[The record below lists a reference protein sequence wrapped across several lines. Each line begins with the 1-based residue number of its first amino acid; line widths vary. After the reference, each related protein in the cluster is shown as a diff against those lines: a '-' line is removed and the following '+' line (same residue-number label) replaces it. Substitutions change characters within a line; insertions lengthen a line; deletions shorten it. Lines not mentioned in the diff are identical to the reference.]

1 MKNNKGITL
10 IALILT
16 IVVMGIILGISVI
29 DGGDTLQKSKMTEYI
44 GLMKLVKARA
54 DVVLE
59 DEMFENGSITGETI
73 VSLEDLQKIDGT
85 EAITDFDIKVNY
97 YDYGG
102 KIFIKW
108 NGYKI
113 ANQGIDSRILGNN
126 EYFVVIFDQDKKE
139 TVDVLYSTGCRINS
153 QTYYLLNDC
162 ENAINGQTPFT
173 PLIPVEN
180 LITDGGIEQGNW
192 GGINQYTPGW
202 SIDTSIVHSGKNSLK
217 LEGGGSTTSGAET
230 YVRFGEDV
238 EFKINHQYY
247 ISFYNYTN
255 VNDSNMIQIYWKL
268 DGNSPNQSL
277 NYTPNS
283 INNWVKYSS
292 CFKSN
297 YNTTSCVRFDFNNS
311 NPANIMIYDDI
322 LLVDL
327 TEILDF
333 NSEPVKNWTDD
344 ELKAWCDANLEYGVT
359 EVAVPTN

>member
-97 YDYGG
+97 YNYGG
-102 KIFIKW
+102 KKFIKW
-108 NGYKI
+108 NGDKI

-162 ENAINGQTPFT
+162 ENAINGQTSFT

-192 GGINQYTPGW
+192 GLEGW
-202 SIDTSIVHSGKNSLK
+202 IHGKYEYDTTIVHSGRYSLWLK
-217 LEGGGSTTSGAET
+217 GSSSSNET
-230 YVRFGEDV
+230 YVGNKTPITYKEKHKYYIGFWGYLEKNFKEARFKEKTCSNIL
-238 EFKINHQYY
+238 EFKW
-247 ISFYNYTN
+247 SFGL
-255 VNDSNMIQIYWKL
+255 SK
-268 DGNSPNQSL
+268 
-277 NYTPNS
+277 
-283 INNWVKYSS
+283 
-292 CFKSN
+292 F
-297 YNTTSCVRFDFNNS
+297 
-311 NPANIMIYDDI
+311 
-322 LLVDL
+322 
-327 TEILDF
+327 
-333 NSEPVKNWTDD
+333 
-344 ELKAWCDANLEYGVT
+344 
-359 EVAVPTN
+359 